1 MGIQNI
7 KKNKTVKVKHHYK
20 WQFWVV
26 VTALLVVIAAI
37 ILWFGLSVKAAVQDI
52 QILTYDNRTIG
63 IVTVA
68 EFEGEHYESDGNSN
82 GNHTR
87 YDYIHYII
95 EFEHE
100 ILGQNN
106 YEYTAH
112 DMISTE
118 KYVGDQY
125 LVLMSKPNK
134 PVLIQK
140 NDVYIDNICLITF
153 IFIIIIAFIVR
164 KHIIKGMRALGNKF
178 DSYI

>member
-20 WQFWVV
+20 WQFGVV
-26 VTALLVVIAAI
+26 VTALLVVIVAI

-52 QILTYDNRTIG
+52 QILGYDNRTIG

-68 EFEGEHYESDGNSN
+68 EFEGEHYESGTNNDGNY
-82 GNHTR
+82 TR

-100 ILGQNN
+100 ILDQNN

-164 KHIIKGMRALGNKF
+164 KHIIKGMRAFGNKF